1 MEILRNNHGT
11 VIIFVTLFFLL
22 TMLFVSVG
30 IDAGWMTYVRNQ
42 GQASVDAAALSGAS
56 GIPRYNETGDDSVV
70 ITMVQALNG
79 ENTVMNKPAGIT
91 ASNLEVVAYNSTTH
105 LVSTPASFSDVNG
118 IRVTRGFDT
127 PLFFG
132 RLLND
137 GQTPTINVSAV
148 AVTRLRPSLPFN
160 LIDDPLP
167 GEIIYEITQ
176 SPSPSDNSSYTSFF
190 TVSTSDEVLNTFLN
204 KPGTIPCLMAGD
216 QIELNNGQVNTVL
229 KNIKGI
235 FNTNKTPDP
244 NSPSGVSWQVL
255 VPIISP
261 SDFDSNNPVQTAP
274 IANFAVLNITEVK
287 TQGDPKFISAYAGGD
302 FTNFWCPPI
311 LVR

>member
-11 VIIFVTLFFLL
+11 AIIFVTLFFLL

-70 ITMVQALNG
+70 ITMVQALND
-79 ENTVMNKPAGIT
+79 ENTVMKQPAGIT
-91 ASNLEVVAYNSTTH
+91 ASNVEVVAYNSTTH
-105 LVSTPASFSDVNG
+105 LVSTPASFSDANG

-137 GQTPTINVSAV
+137 GQTPTMNVSAV
-148 AVTRLRPSLPFN
+148 AVTRIRPSLPFD
-160 LIDDPLP
+160 LIGDPPP
-167 GEIIYEITQ
+167 GEITYELRQ
-176 SPSPSDNSSYTSFF
+176 SPSPTDDSSFTSFF
-190 TVSTSDEVLNTFLN
+190 IQNASSAEFKEMVNNPTL
-204 KPGTIPCLMAGD
+204 IPCLMKGD
-216 QIELNNGQVNTVL
+216 QIELNNGQVNSTLKEIKDVFEEKKKDDVNSSSGYSWPVL
-229 KNIKGI
+229 L
-235 FNTNKTPDP
+235 P
-244 NSPSGVSWQVL
+244 V
-255 VPIISP
+255 ISP
-261 SDFDSNNPVQTAP
+261 SDFDSNNPNQTVP
-274 IANFAVLNITEVK
+274 IDNFAVINITDVD
-287 TQGDPKFISAYAGGD
+287 TQGNPKTISAYSGGE